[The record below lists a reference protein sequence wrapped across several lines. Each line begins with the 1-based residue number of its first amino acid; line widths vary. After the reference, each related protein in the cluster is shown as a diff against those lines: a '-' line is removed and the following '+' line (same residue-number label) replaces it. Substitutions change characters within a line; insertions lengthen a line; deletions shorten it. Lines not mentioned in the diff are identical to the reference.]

1 MSLVMLENARM
12 EFTAIENFVLE
23 REAML
28 RLGCFAAVFV
38 VMWLWEIVA
47 PRRALSVS
55 KLQRWTH
62 NIGLLFL
69 NSLVLRVLFPAAAVG
84 IAYTAAASGWGLF
97 NRVDLPYW
105 LEVLVAVLL
114 LDLAIYLQH
123 LLMHRVPLLWRLH
136 RVHHADLDI
145 DMTTGSRFHTL
156 EIIVSMLIK
165 WAVIFLLGPAL
176 LAVLLFETLL
186 NGMAVF
192 NHANVRLPGTI
203 DRLLRLLLITPDVHR
218 VHHSILRHE
227 TNSNYGFNLSIWD
240 RAFGTYIDQPE
251 KGHSAMTIGIPE
263 FRDPEQVDRLPG
275 MLTLPFVG
283 KT

>member
-1 MSLVMLENARM
+1 MSLDMLENAGM
-12 EFTAIENFVLE
+12 ETTAIENLVLE
-23 REAML
+23 REAVL
-28 RLGCFAAVFV
+28 RLSSFAAVFV
-38 VMWLWEIVA
+38 VMCLWEIVA
-47 PRRALSVS
+47 PRRPLSVS

-62 NIGLLFL
+62 NIGLLIL

-84 IAYTAAASGWGLF
+84 IAYTTAASGWGLF

-123 LLMHRVPLLWRLH
+123 VLMHRVPLLWRLH

-165 WAVIFLLGPAL
+165 WVVIFLLGPAL
-176 LAVLLFETLL
+176 LAVLIFETLL

-240 RAFGTYIDQPE
+240 RAFGTFIDQPE
-251 KGHSAMTIGIPE
+251 KGHTAMTIGIPE
-263 FRDPEQVDRLPG
+263 FRDPEQVDKLPG

>member
-1 MSLVMLENARM
+1 MNVTE
-12 EFTAIENFVLE
+12 IENFVLDS
-23 REAML
+23 EALL
-28 RLGCFAAVFV
+28 RLSCFGAIFL
-38 VMWLWEIVA
+38 VMMLWEIVA

-62 NIGLLFL
+62 NIALLL
-69 NSLVLRVLFPAAAVG
+69 VNSVVLRLLFPAAAVG
-84 IAYTAAASGWGLF
+84 IAYAVNNAGWGLF
-97 NRVDLPYW
+97 NQLELPFW
-105 LEVLVAVLL
+105 FEVIAAVLV

-123 LLMHRVPLLWRLH
+123 LLMHRQPLLWRLH

-145 DMTTGSRFHTL
+145 DMTTGSRFHTI
-156 EIIVSMLIK
+156 EIVFSMLVK
-165 WAVIFLLGPAL
+165 WLVIFLLGPAL
-176 LAVLLFETLL
+176 LAVLIFETLL

-192 NHANVRLPGTI
+192 NHANVSLPLKL

>member
-1 MSLVMLENARM
+1 MLENAGM
-12 EFTAIENFVLE
+12 ELTAIENIVLE
-23 REAML
+23 REVVL

-38 VMWLWEIVA
+38 VMCLWEIVS
-47 PRRALSVS
+47 PRRPLSVS

-62 NIGLLFL
+62 NIGLLLL

-84 IAYTAAASGWGLF
+84 IAYTAAESGWGLF
-97 NRVDLPYW
+97 NLVDLPYW
-105 LEVLVAVLL
+105 FEVLVAVLL

-123 LLMHRVPLLWRLH
+123 MLLHRVPLLWRLH

-176 LAVLLFETLL
+176 LAVLIFETLL

-227 TNSNYGFNLSIWD
+227 TNSNFGFNLSIWD

-275 MLTLPFVG
+275 MLKLPFVG
-283 KT
+283 KA

>member
-1 MSLVMLENARM
+1 MLENAGM
-12 EFTAIENFVLE
+12 ETTAIENLVLE
-23 REAML
+23 REAVL

-38 VMWLWEIVA
+38 VMCLWEIVS
-47 PRRALSVS
+47 PRRPLSVP

-84 IAYTAAASGWGLF
+84 IAYTAAESGWGLF

-123 LLMHRVPLLWRLH
+123 MLMHRVPLLWRLH

-165 WAVIFLLGPAL
+165 WVVIFLLGPAL
-176 LAVLLFETLL
+176 LAVLIFETLL

-192 NHANVRLPGTI
+192 NHANVRLPATI

-227 TNSNYGFNLSIWD
+227 TNSNFGFNLSIWD

-283 KT
+283 KA

>member
-1 MSLVMLENARM
+1 MLENADM
-12 EFTAIENFVLE
+12 EFTAIENLVLE
-23 REAML
+23 REAVL
-28 RLGCFAAVFV
+28 RLSCFAAVFV
-38 VMWLWEIVA
+38 AMCLWEIAA
-47 PRRALSVS
+47 PRRPLSVS

-84 IAYTAAASGWGLF
+84 IAYTTAVSGWGLF

-105 LEVLVAVLL
+105 FEVLVAVLL

-123 LLMHRVPLLWRLH
+123 VLMHRVPLLWRLH

-165 WAVIFLLGPAL
+165 WVVIFLLGPAL
-176 LAVLLFETLL
+176 LAVLIFETLL

-263 FRDPEQVDRLPG
+263 FRDPEQVDKLPG

>member
-1 MSLVMLENARM
+1 MLENAGM
-12 EFTAIENFVLE
+12 ESTAIENLVLQ
-23 REAML
+23 REAVL
-28 RLGCFAAVFV
+28 RLSCFASVFV
-38 VMWLWEIVA
+38 VMCLWEIVS
-47 PRRALSVS
+47 PRRPLSVS

-62 NIGLLFL
+62 NIGLLFF

-84 IAYTAAASGWGLF
+84 IAYTAAESGWGLF

-123 LLMHRVPLLWRLH
+123 MLMHRVPLLWRLH

-165 WAVIFLLGPAL
+165 WVVIFLLGPAL
-176 LAVLLFETLL
+176 LAVLIFETLL

-192 NHANVRLPGTI
+192 NHANVRLPATI

-263 FRDPEQVDRLPG
+263 FRDPEQVDKLPG

>member
-1 MSLVMLENARM
+1 MLENGGM
-12 EFTAIENFVLE
+12 ETTAIENLVLE
-23 REAML
+23 REAVL

-38 VMWLWEIVA
+38 VMCLWEIVS
-47 PRRALSVS
+47 PRRPLSVP

-84 IAYTAAASGWGLF
+84 IAYTAAESGWGLF

-123 LLMHRVPLLWRLH
+123 MLMHRVPLLWRLH

-165 WAVIFLLGPAL
+165 WVVIFLLGPAL
-176 LAVLLFETLL
+176 FAVLIFETLL

-192 NHANVRLPGTI
+192 NHANVRLPATI

-227 TNSNYGFNLSIWD
+227 TNSNFGFNLSIWD

-263 FRDPEQVDRLPG
+263 FRDPEQVDKLPG

-283 KT
+283 KA

>member
-1 MSLVMLENARM
+1 M
-12 EFTAIENFVLE
+12 EMTAIEDLVLQ
-23 REAML
+23 REALL
-28 RLGCFAAVFV
+28 RLGSFAAIFV
-38 VMWLWEIVA
+38 IMALSEVLA
-47 PRRALSVS
+47 PRRPLSVS
-55 KLQRWTH
+55 RLQRWTS
-62 NIGLLFL
+62 NISLLIL
-69 NSLVLRVLFPAAAVG
+69 NSLLLRLLLPAAAVG
-84 IAYTAAASGWGLF
+84 IAYTAAGAGWGLF
-97 NRVDLPYW
+97 NQANLPYW
-105 LEVLVAVLL
+105 FEVILAVLL

-145 DMTTGSRFHTL
+145 DLTTGSRFHTL
-156 EIIVSMLIK
+156 EILVSMLIK
-165 WAVIFLLGPAL
+165 AAVIFILGPAL
-176 LAVLLFETLL
+176 LAVLIFEALL
-186 NGMAVF
+186 SGMALF

-240 RAFGTYIDQPE
+240 RLFGTYIDQPE

-263 FRDPEQVDRLPG
+263 FRDPQQVDRLPG
-275 MLTLPFVG
+275 MLILPFVA

>member
-1 MSLVMLENARM
+1 MSLVMLENAGM
-12 EFTAIENFVLE
+12 EFTAIENLVLE
-23 REAML
+23 REAVL
-28 RLGCFAAVFV
+28 RLSCFAAVFV
-38 VMWLWEIVA
+38 VMWLWEIVS

-62 NIGLLFL
+62 NIGLLLL

-84 IAYTAAASGWGLF
+84 IAYTTAASGWGLF

-105 LEVLVAVLL
+105 LEVLLAVLL

-123 LLMHRVPLLWRLH
+123 RLMHRVPLLWRLH

-176 LAVLLFETLL
+176 LAVLIFETLL

-192 NHANVRLPGTI
+192 NHANIRLPGTI

-251 KGHSAMTIGIPE
+251 KGHTAMTIGIPE
-263 FRDPEQVDRLPG
+263 FRDPEQVDKLRG

>member
-1 MSLVMLENARM
+1 MLENAGM
-12 EFTAIENFVLE
+12 ESTVIENLVLQ
-23 REAML
+23 REAVL
-28 RLGCFAAVFV
+28 RLSCFASVFV
-38 VMWLWEIVA
+38 VMCLWEIAA
-47 PRRALSVS
+47 PRRPLSVS

-62 NIGLLFL
+62 NIGLLFF

-84 IAYTAAASGWGLF
+84 IAYTAAESGWGLF

-123 LLMHRVPLLWRLH
+123 MLMHRVPLLWRLH

-165 WAVIFLLGPAL
+165 WVVIFLLGPAL
-176 LAVLLFETLL
+176 LAVLIFETLL

-192 NHANVRLPGTI
+192 NHANVRLPATI

>member
-1 MSLVMLENARM
+1 MLENAGM
-12 EFTAIENFVLE
+12 ETTAIENLVLE
-23 REAML
+23 REAVL

-38 VMWLWEIVA
+38 VMCLWEIVS
-47 PRRALSVS
+47 PRRPLSVP

-84 IAYTAAASGWGLF
+84 IAYTAAESGWGLF

-123 LLMHRVPLLWRLH
+123 MLMHRVPLLWRLH

-176 LAVLLFETLL
+176 LAVLIFETLL

-227 TNSNYGFNLSIWD
+227 TNSNFGFNLSIWD

-275 MLTLPFVG
+275 MLKLPFVG
-283 KT
+283 KA

>member
-1 MSLVMLENARM
+1 MLENAGM
-12 EFTAIENFVLE
+12 ETTAIENLVLE
-23 REAML
+23 REAVL

-38 VMWLWEIVA
+38 VMCLWEIVS
-47 PRRALSVS
+47 PRRPLSVS

-84 IAYTAAASGWGLF
+84 IAYTAAESGWGLF

-123 LLMHRVPLLWRLH
+123 MLMHRVPLLWRLH

-176 LAVLLFETLL
+176 LAVLIFETLL

-192 NHANVRLPGTI
+192 NHANVKLPGTI

-251 KGHSAMTIGIPE
+251 KGHRAMTIGIPE

>member
-1 MSLVMLENARM
+1 MSLVILEDGVM
-12 EFTAIENFVLE
+12 EFSVIENLVLE
-23 REAML
+23 REAIL

-38 VMWLWEIVA
+38 VMCLWEIAA
-47 PRRALSVS
+47 PRRPLSVS

-62 NIGLLFL
+62 NIGLLIL
-69 NSLVLRVLFPAAAVG
+69 NSLVLRLLFPAAAVG
-84 IAYTAAASGWGLF
+84 VAYTAAGGGWGIF
-97 NRVDLPYW
+97 NQLALPYW
-105 LEVLVAVLL
+105 LEVVVAVLV

-123 LLMHRVPLLWRLH
+123 LMMHRVPLLWRLH

-156 EIIVSMLIK
+156 EIVVSMLIK
-165 WAVIFLLGPAL
+165 WGVIILLGPSL
-176 LAVLLFETLL
+176 LAVLVFETLL
-186 NGMAVF
+186 SGMAVF
-192 NHANVRLPGTI
+192 NHANVSLPLKL

-218 VHHSILRHE
+218 VHHSILRRE

-275 MLTLPFVG
+275 MLKLPFVG
-283 KT
+283 KS

>member
-1 MSLVMLENARM
+1 MSLVMLENAGM
-12 EFTAIENFVLE
+12 EFSAIENLVLE
-23 REAML
+23 REAVL
-28 RLGCFAAVFV
+28 RLSCFAAVFV
-38 VMWLWEIVA
+38 VMCLWEIVS

-62 NIGLLFL
+62 NIGLLLL

-84 IAYTAAASGWGLF
+84 IAYTTAASGWGLF

-105 LEVLVAVLL
+105 LEVLLAVLL

-123 LLMHRVPLLWRLH
+123 RLMHRVPLLWRLH

-165 WAVIFLLGPAL
+165 WVVIFLLGPAL
-176 LAVLLFETLL
+176 LAVLIFETLL

-192 NHANVRLPGTI
+192 NHANISLPGTI

-251 KGHSAMTIGIPE
+251 KGHTAMTIGIPE
-263 FRDPEQVDRLPG
+263 FRDPEQVYRLRG

>member
-1 MSLVMLENARM
+1 MLENARM
-12 EFTAIENFVLE
+12 EFSAIENLVLE
-23 REAML
+23 REAVL
-28 RLGCFAAVFV
+28 RLSCFVAVFV
-38 VMWLWEIVA
+38 VMCLWEIVS
-47 PRRALSVS
+47 PRRSLSVS

-62 NIGLLFL
+62 NIGLLLL

-97 NRVDLPYW
+97 NHVDLPYW

-123 LLMHRVPLLWRLH
+123 MLMHRVPLLWRLH

-156 EIIVSMLIK
+156 EIIFSMLIK

-176 LAVLLFETLL
+176 LAVLIFETLL
-186 NGMAVF
+186 NGMALF
-192 NHANVRLPGTI
+192 NHANVSLPGTI

-218 VHHSILRHE
+218 VHHSILRRE

-240 RAFGTYIDQPE
+240 RSFGTYIDQPE

-263 FRDPEQVDRLPG
+263 FRDPEQVDKLRG

>member
-1 MSLVMLENARM
+1 MSLVMLENAGM
-12 EFTAIENFVLE
+12 EFTAIENLVLE
-23 REAML
+23 REAVL
-28 RLGCFAAVFV
+28 RLSCFAAVFV
-38 VMWLWEIVA
+38 VMCLWEIA
-47 PRRALSVS
+47 SPRRVLSVS

-62 NIGLLFL
+62 NLGLLLL

-123 LLMHRVPLLWRLH
+123 LMMHRVPLLWRLH

-176 LAVLLFETLL
+176 LAVLIFETLL

-192 NHANVRLPGTI
+192 NHANVRLPGTM

-263 FRDPEQVDRLPG
+263 FRDPRQVDRLYG

>member
-1 MSLVMLENARM
+1 MLENAGM
-12 EFTAIENFVLE
+12 EFTAIESFVLE
-23 REAML
+23 REAVL
-28 RLGCFAAVFV
+28 RLSCFAAVFV
-38 VMWLWEIVA
+38 VMCLWEIAA
-47 PRRALSVS
+47 PRRPLSVS

-69 NSLVLRVLFPAAAVG
+69 NSLVLRVLFPTAAVG
-84 IAYTAAASGWGLF
+84 IAYTAAESGWGLF

-123 LLMHRVPLLWRLH
+123 MLMHRVPLLWRLH

-165 WAVIFLLGPAL
+165 WAVIVLLGPAL
-176 LAVLLFETLL
+176 LAVLIFETLL

>member
-1 MSLVMLENARM
+1 MLENGGM
-12 EFTAIENFVLE
+12 ETTAIENLVLE
-23 REAML
+23 REAVL

-38 VMWLWEIVA
+38 VMCLWEIVS
-47 PRRALSVS
+47 PRRPLSVP

-84 IAYTAAASGWGLF
+84 IAYTAAESGWGLF

-123 LLMHRVPLLWRLH
+123 MLMHRVPLLWRLH

-165 WAVIFLLGPAL
+165 WVVIFLLGPAL
-176 LAVLLFETLL
+176 LAVLIFETLL

-192 NHANVRLPGTI
+192 NHANVRLPATI

-227 TNSNYGFNLSIWD
+227 TNSNFGFNLSIWD

-263 FRDPEQVDRLPG
+263 FRDPEQVDKLPG
-275 MLTLPFVG
+275 MLKLPFVG
-283 KT
+283 KA

>member
-1 MSLVMLENARM
+1 MSLDMLENAGM
-12 EFTAIENFVLE
+12 ELTAIENLVLE
-23 REAML
+23 RETVL

-38 VMWLWEIVA
+38 VMCLWEIA
-47 PRRALSVS
+47 SPRRPLSVS

-62 NIGLLFL
+62 NIGLLVL

-123 LLMHRVPLLWRLH
+123 MLMHRVPLLWRLH

-176 LAVLLFETLL
+176 LAVLIFETLL

-203 DRLLRLLLITPDVHR
+203 DRLLRLLLVTPDVHR

-240 RAFGTYIDQPE
+240 RVFGTYIDQPQ

-263 FRDPEQVDRLPG
+263 FRDPRQVDRLYG

>member
-1 MSLVMLENARM
+1 MLENAGM
-12 EFTAIENFVLE
+12 ESTAIENLVLQ
-23 REAML
+23 REAVL
-28 RLGCFAAVFV
+28 RLSCFASVFV
-38 VMWLWEIVA
+38 VMCLWEIVS
-47 PRRALSVS
+47 PRRPLSVS

-62 NIGLLFL
+62 NIGLLFF

-84 IAYTAAASGWGLF
+84 IAYTAAESGWGLF

-123 LLMHRVPLLWRLH
+123 MLMHRVPLLWRLH

-165 WAVIFLLGPAL
+165 WVVIFLLGPAL
-176 LAVLLFETLL
+176 LAVLIFETLL

-192 NHANVRLPGTI
+192 NHANVRLPATI

>member
-1 MSLVMLENARM
+1 MDVTEIEKFVLDSEALLRLSCFGAIFLVMM
-12 EFTAIENFVLE
+12 
-23 REAML
+23 
-28 RLGCFAAVFV
+28 
-38 VMWLWEIVA
+38 LWEIVA

-62 NIGLLFL
+62 NIALLLL
-69 NSLVLRVLFPAAAVG
+69 NSVVLRLLFPAAAVG
-84 IAYTAAASGWGLF
+84 IAYAVNNAGWGLF
-97 NRVDLPYW
+97 NQLELPFW
-105 LEVLVAVLL
+105 FEVIAAVLL

-123 LLMHRVPLLWRLH
+123 LLMHQLPLLWRLH

-145 DMTTGSRFHTL
+145 DMTTGSRFHTI
-156 EIIVSMLIK
+156 EIVFSMLVK
-165 WAVIFLLGPAL
+165 WLVIFLLGPAL
-176 LAVLLFETLL
+176 LAVLIFETLL
-186 NGMAVF
+186 SGMAVF
-192 NHANVRLPGTI
+192 NHANVSLPLKL
-203 DRLLRLLLITPDVHR
+203 DRLLRLLVITPDVHR

>member
-1 MSLVMLENARM
+1 MLENAGM
-12 EFTAIENFVLE
+12 ESTAIENLVLQ
-23 REAML
+23 REAVL
-28 RLGCFAAVFV
+28 RLGCFASVFV
-38 VMWLWEIVA
+38 VMCLWEIVS
-47 PRRALSVS
+47 PRRPLSVS

-62 NIGLLFL
+62 NIGLLFF

-84 IAYTAAASGWGLF
+84 IAYTAAESGWGLF

-123 LLMHRVPLLWRLH
+123 MLMHRVPLLWRLH

-165 WAVIFLLGPAL
+165 WVVIFLLGPAL
-176 LAVLLFETLL
+176 LAVLIFETLL

-192 NHANVRLPGTI
+192 NHANVRLPATI

>member
-1 MSLVMLENARM
+1 MSLVMLENAGM
-12 EFTAIENFVLE
+12 EFTAIESFVLE
-23 REAML
+23 REAVL
-28 RLGCFAAVFV
+28 RLSCFAAVFV
-38 VMWLWEIVA
+38 VMCLWEIAA
-47 PRRALSVS
+47 PRRPLSVS

-84 IAYTAAASGWGLF
+84 IAYTAAESGWGLF

-123 LLMHRVPLLWRLH
+123 MLMHRVPLLWRLH

-165 WAVIFLLGPAL
+165 WAVIVLLGPAL
-176 LAVLLFETLL
+176 LAVLIFETLL

>member
-1 MSLVMLENARM
+1 MLENAGM
-12 EFTAIENFVLE
+12 EMTVIEDLVLE
-23 REAML
+23 REALL
-28 RLGCFAAVFV
+28 RLACFGAIFV
-38 VMWLWEIVA
+38 IMCLWEIFA
-47 PRRALSVS
+47 PKRPLSVS
-55 KLQRWTH
+55 KLQRWTS
-62 NIGLLFL
+62 NIGLFVL
-69 NSLVLRVLFPAAAVG
+69 NSLLLRLLFPAAAVG
-84 IAYTAAASGWGLF
+84 IAYAAAVAGWGLF
-97 NRVDLPYW
+97 NQINLPYW
-105 LEVLVAVLL
+105 LEVILAVLL

-123 LLMHRVPLLWRLH
+123 LMMHRVPLLWRLH

-145 DMTTGSRFHTL
+145 DMTTGARFHTL
-156 EIIVSMLIK
+156 EIIVSMVIK
-165 WAVIFLLGPAL
+165 WAVIFMLGPAL
-176 LAVLLFETLL
+176 LAVLIFETLL

-192 NHANVRLPGTI
+192 NHANVRLPATL

-263 FRDPEQVDRLPG
+263 FRDPEQVDRLRG

>member
-1 MSLVMLENARM
+1 MLENADM
-12 EFTAIENFVLE
+12 EFTAIENLVLE
-23 REAML
+23 REAVL
-28 RLGCFAAVFV
+28 RLSCFAAVFV
-38 VMWLWEIVA
+38 AMCLWEIAA
-47 PRRALSVS
+47 PRRPLSVS

-84 IAYTAAASGWGLF
+84 IAYTTAVSGWGLF

-105 LEVLVAVLL
+105 FEVLVAVLL

-123 LLMHRVPLLWRLH
+123 VLMHRVPLLWRLH

-165 WAVIFLLGPAL
+165 WAVIVLLGPAL
-176 LAVLLFETLL
+176 LAVLIFETLL

-240 RAFGTYIDQPE
+240 RAFGTYIDQPQ
-251 KGHSAMTIGIPE
+251 KGHSKMTIGIPE
-263 FRDPEQVDRLPG
+263 FRDPEQVDKLPG